1 MVAPI
6 SMHHDELE
14 SFLVIL
20 HRDSYYVLAFPK
32 NDRVSD
38 SPVAKA
44 DPILG
49 SNRQCRNP
57 FPLSCFFSFFA
68 SSIITRPQLM
78 SSHDD
83 VYIGRNEGLMRGRDG
98 PFREGG
104 VGGTRRDE
112 MIDLL
117 AVVTQ
122 TRSRA
127 RIG

>member
-1 MVAPI
+1 
-6 SMHHDELE
+6 
-14 SFLVIL
+14 
-20 HRDSYYVLAFPK
+20 
-32 NDRVSD
+32 
-38 SPVAKA
+38 
-44 DPILG
+44 
-49 SNRQCRNP
+49 
-57 FPLSCFFSFFA
+57 
-68 SSIITRPQLM
+68 M

-83 VYIGRNEGLMRGRDG
+83 VYIGRNEGLMRGRDE
-98 PFREGG
+98 PFREG